1 MAQKSEALMTMKA
14 IKAQQELDL
23 GGFTLIQASLK

>member
-1 MAQKSEALMTMKA
+1 MAQKKQQQHNNDYRKA

-23 GGFTLIQASLK
+23 GGFTLI